1 MPEDFHFLRP
11 LWLLAMLPLAA
22 LIWYMLRQRLSSRLW
37 EKICDRE
44 LLPYILIAGA
54 GKRHRLTEIVTAVS
68 ASLLI
73 LALAGPTWE
82 RLPQPVFQKESAL
95 VIALDL
101 SLSML
106 ADDVQPS
113 RLDRARF
120 KIADLLDKRHEGQTA
135 LIVYAGDAF
144 TVTPLTDDSKTIKSQ
159 LNALT
164 PMIMP
169 SPGSDAGQAL
179 KLSIDLLKQ
188 AGMRRGHVLFISDE
202 ISQRYEDRFRD
213 AAEAGYQVSVL
224 GIGTAQGAPI
234 KLDNGSFL
242 EAPDGSIVIP
252 KLDASALKQIAAAGS
267 GVFVTSDISD
277 NDVSRLYA
285 LFDSATA
292 QEQESAKDFDT
303 DLWYEFG
310 PWLVVLALPLFALGF
325 RRGFICV
332 FAACLVLEQQPA
344 MAFDWDRLWLN
355 NDQRA
360 HKALQQKQ
368 AEQAAELFDDEKWKA
383 AAHYRAGD
391 YKAAEQL
398 LNEKGAIASQYNR
411 ANALAKQGR
420 YEQAIA
426 AYEKVLEAQPDHD
439 DARYNR
445 DLVKQELE
453 RQQQNSQNQQSGDQQ
468 QQQDSENEQDDQQQR
483 QQQGQQQQQADSNE
497 QNSREQEQNE
507 QTQEQQSEQETEQTA
522 DEEQQQDTEDNNQQE
537 QQFAEAMNELDE
549 EQQASEQWL
558 RRIPDDPSGLLRRKF
573 KYQYQQRESR
583 RSTEQYW

>member
-1 MPEDFHFLRP
+1 MPEEFHFLRP
-11 LWLLAMLPLAA
+11 LWLLALVPLAA

-44 LLPYILIAGA
+44 LLPYILIGSVC
-54 GKRHRLTEIVTAVS
+54 KRHRLIEIVTAVS

-120 KIADLLDKRHEGQTA
+120 KIADLLDKRIEGQTA

-159 LNALT
+159 LSALT

-169 SPGSDAGQAL
+169 SPGSDADQAM
-179 KLSIDLLKQ
+179 KLSVDLLKQ

-213 AAEAGYQVSVL
+213 AAEAGYVVSVL

-234 KLDNGSFL
+234 RLDNGSFL

-252 KLDASALKQIAAAGS
+252 KLDVAALQQMAAAGS
-267 GVFVTSDISD
+267 GAYVTSDLSD
-277 NDVSRLYA
+277 NDVTRLHS
-285 LFDSATA
+285 LFESTTA
-292 QEQESAKDFDT
+292 QEQESATDFDT

-332 FAACLVLEQQPA
+332 FAACLILEQQPA
-344 MAFDWDRLWLN
+344 MAFDWDKLWLN

-360 HKALQQKQ
+360 HKALEQEQ
-368 AEQAAELFDDEKWKA
+368 AEQAAELFDDETWKA

-398 LNEKGAIASQYNR
+398 LNEKAAIASQYNR
-411 ANALAKQGR
+411 ANSLAKQGR
-420 YEQAIA
+420 YEEAIA
-426 AYEKVLEAQPDHD
+426 AYDKVLEQQPSHD

-453 RQQQNSQNQQSGDQQ
+453 RQQQNDQNQQSDDRQQ
-468 QQQDSENEQDDQQQR
+468 QQRSENEQNEQQQE
-483 QQQGQQQQQADSNE
+483 QQADSSD
-497 QNSREQEQNE
+497 QNSREQDQNE
-507 QTQEQQSEQETEQTA
+507 QTQEQQSEQEMEQEA
-522 DEEQQQDTEDNNQQE
+522 EQQAAEEQQDSEENNQQE
-537 QQFAEAMNELDE
+537 QQLAEAMNELDE

-583 RSTEQYW
+583 QSSEQYW

>member
-1 MPEDFHFLRP
+1 MLQDFHFLRP
-11 LWLLAMLPLAA
+11 FWLLALLPLAV
-22 LIWYMLRQRLSSRLW
+22 LVWYMLRSRLSNRLW
-37 EKICDRE
+37 ENICDRE
-44 LLPYILIAGA
+44 LLPYILISRSGT
-54 GKRHRLTEIVTAVS
+54 GHRPGEILTAVTG
-68 ASLLI
+68 SLLI

-82 RLPQPVFQKESAL
+82 RLPQPVFQKESAV

-120 KIADLLDKRHEGQTA
+120 KISDLLDRRKEGQTA

-159 LNALT
+159 LSALT

-169 SPGSDAGQAL
+169 SPGSEAGLAL

-188 AGMRRGHVLFISDE
+188 AGMRRGHILFISDE
-202 ISQRYEDRFRD
+202 ID
-213 AAEAGYQVSVL
+213 ARHENSMRAAAGEGYQVSIL
-224 GIGTAQGAPI
+224 GVGTAQGAPI
-234 KLDNGSFL
+234 KLENGSFL

-252 KLDASALKQIAAAGS
+252 ELDTTVLQKLAVAGA
-267 GVFVTSDISD
+267 GRYETSDIAD
-277 NDVSRLYA
+277 NDISRLYD
-285 LFDSATA
+285 LFNSGMDDEQQSAT
-292 QEQESAKDFDT
+292 DFDT

-310 PWLVVLALPLFALGF
+310 PWLIVLALPLLALGF
-325 RRGFICV
+325 RRGFICL

-344 MAFDWDRLWLN
+344 MAFDWDKLWLN

-360 HKALQQKQ
+360 HKALQQEQ
-368 AEQAAELFDDEKWKA
+368 AEKAAELFEDESWRA

-391 YKAAEQL
+391 YMAAEKL
-398 LNEKGAIASQYNR
+398 LLDRTAIESQYNR

-420 YEQAIA
+420 YEDAIA
-426 AYEKVLEAQPDHD
+426 GYNNVLEQQPEHE

-453 RQQQNSQNQQSGDQQ
+453 RQQQNSQNQPSGDQQ
-468 QQQDSENEQDDQQQR
+468 QQQEDNAQNEQ
-483 QQQGQQQQQADSNE
+483 QQQGQKQQQQQDDSSSQNSSEQQQEAMNQQDSEQEQQQQA
-497 QNSREQEQNE
+497 EQEQQDAQDGE
-507 QTQEQQSEQETEQTA
+507 QLAQQT
-522 DEEQQQDTEDNNQQE
+522 
-537 QQFAEAMNELDE
+537 AEAMNELDE

-573 KYQYQQRESR
+573 KYQYQQRERTKS
-583 RSTEQYW
+583 SEQYW